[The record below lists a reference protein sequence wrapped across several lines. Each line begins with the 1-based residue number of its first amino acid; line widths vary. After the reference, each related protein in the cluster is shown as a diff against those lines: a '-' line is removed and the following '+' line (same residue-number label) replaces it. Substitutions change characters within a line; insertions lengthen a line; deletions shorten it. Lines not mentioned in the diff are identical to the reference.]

1 LATVRL
7 TRLYQLKS
15 GAPQWRSETLAGWSE
30 GTALALNLAFA
41 TPFFVETLEN
51 LANSVGFN
59 ALGFISGSAP
69 KAHLLAQIL

>member
-1 LATVRL
+1 
-7 TRLYQLKS
+7 
-15 GAPQWRSETLAGWSE
+15 
-30 GTALALNLAFA
+30 
-41 TPFFVETLEN
+41 VETLEN